1 MTATA
6 PPQDSTVSKSKVGW
20 SDDTKK
26 NSEDSDENNNDNND
40 KEHDS
45 ERNKKTRITGKIRN
59 AFGIRNAPSENRNAG
74 HVFVEF
80 VQTKPKKR
88 TKISCNNN
96 KARGNVKIILHKF
109 KADFPEG
116 CVTALMGP
124 SGAGML

>member
-1 MTATA
+1 MLFYLWIWLY
-6 PPQDSTVSKSKVGW
+6 Q
-20 SDDTKK
+20 
-26 NSEDSDENNNDNND
+26 
-40 KEHDS
+40 
-45 ERNKKTRITGKIRN
+45 
-59 AFGIRNAPSENRNAG
+59 
-74 HVFVEF
+74 
-80 VQTKPKKR
+80 